1 LAGDDSFL
9 IVKRYGVVSYVGSR
23 DTVCA
28 VGGKSGE
35 KEKTPFKRLQ
45 VILYHGNM
53 LKSIPSAM
61 TAR

>member
-9 IVKRYGVVSYVGSR
+9 IVEGYGDLSYASRR
-23 DTVCA
+23 DTVSA
-28 VGGKSGE
+28 GGGE

-61 TAR
+61 TGR